1 VPAPHGA
8 RFGNLLLSFVLSAF
22 FAANANAGSQR
33 APSGEAACSAESFY
47 QSRIVTAEEVEQGTV
62 PSSAKFWWGMG
73 WPCRKILGGMESGL
87 IAFER
92 TKLREKLYDW
102 QRRLAE
108 AGFRPLFGGLGEGAG
123 IGLGTIYDYPHR
135 TTEALHVMG
144 RLSLLSGYQEFSA
157 NFDKTPLKGTRLN
170 LLADY
175 QWRPN
180 EPFYGFGQESS
191 YDDRSNFALRQ
202 SSFSFHWDQ
211 DVYTRIR
218 SGVIYSAALL
228 KSLNQEGGG
237 RPPVSDTFGPLPGL
251 EERVNLQSIG
261 AYVALDGYRG
271 DYRLGGRSQIG
282 ASWQESWGGP
292 EVRYAKVEAVIEG
305 RLPIVGERS
314 VLVGQ
319 ARTDMLR
326 EGSGTSPIPFYL
338 FPRIGGS
345 ATLRG
350 FPLDRFHGRNMIL
363 TTIEYRFLI
372 HPNMEVEIF
381 HDSGQIYEHTHN
393 LSFFDWQRNYGVG
406 FRLRSATGTQFR
418 FELASSSE
426 GVSVHFTF
434 GDRPIR
440 ALGSGPVRYP
450 LYRP

>member
-1 VPAPHGA
+1 MPVRQGG
-8 RFGNLLLSFVLSAF
+8 RFGSSLPLILLCGFFHDDVSA
-22 FAANANAGSQR
+22 APRQP
-33 APSGEAACSAESFY
+33 PSGEAACSAQEFY
-47 QSRIVTAEEVEQGTV
+47 EGRMVTDEEVERGTV
-62 PSSAKFWWGMG
+62 PESAKFWWGMG

-92 TKLREKLYDW
+92 TKIREKLFDW

-135 TTEALHVMG
+135 TTEALHLMG

-157 NFDKTPLKGTRLN
+157 NFDKSPFESTRLN
-170 LLADY
+170 VLVDY

-218 SGVIYSAALL
+218 AGAIYSAALL
-228 KSLNQEGGG
+228 KSLDQSGGS
-237 RPPVSDTFGPLPGL
+237 RPAVGEVFGPLPGL

-261 AYVALDGYRG
+261 AYVALDGHRG
-271 DYRLGGRSQIG
+271 DYRLGGRSQVG

-292 EVRYAKVEAVIEG
+292 EVRYAKIEAVIEG
-305 RLPIVGERS
+305 RLPLVGERS
-314 VLVGQ
+314 VLIGQ

-350 FPLDRFHGRNMIL
+350 FPLDRFYGRNMIL

-406 FRLRSATGTQFR
+406 FRLRNATGTQFR

-434 GDRPIR
+434 GDRPFR